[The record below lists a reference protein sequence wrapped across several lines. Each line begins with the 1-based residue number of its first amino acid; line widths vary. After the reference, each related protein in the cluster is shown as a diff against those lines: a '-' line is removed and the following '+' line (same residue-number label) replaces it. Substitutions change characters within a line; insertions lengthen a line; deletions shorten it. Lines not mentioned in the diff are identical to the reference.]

1 MTVSKSDDA
10 LSNINRSRAPLNR
23 TLTLSAEDVVRYRD
37 SLAQLQAPADLQD
50 VRDKVFC
57 QDVFTALPFLPDH
70 SVDLMFADPPYNL
83 TKSFNDRKFKQTSI
97 DEYAEWLDSWL
108 ALTVRILKPTA
119 SIYICGDWRSSAA
132 IQRVSE
138 KYFISQNR
146 ITWEREKGRG
156 AKSNWKNCSEDIWFF
171 TVSDDYYF
179 NVDAVMLRRQVIAPY
194 TNSKGEPKDW
204 TETEN
209 GRFRVTH
216 PSNLWTDL
224 TVPYW
229 SMPENTDHPTQ
240 KPEKLLAK
248 IVLASSREGGLVFD
262 PFNGAGTTAVVA
274 KKLGRHY
281 LGIEIDETYCC
292 LAQKRLENASADK
305 TIQGYADGVFWERN
319 TKRSLR
325 KAAKV

>member
-1 MTVSKSDDA
+1 MANT
-10 LSNINRSRAPLNR
+10 RAPLNR
-23 TLTLSAEDVVRYRD
+23 TLTLSDEELADYRTRMQRLE
-37 SLAQLQAPADLQD
+37 SPATANE
-50 VRDKVFC
+50 VRDRVFC
-57 QDVFTALPFLPDH
+57 QDIFEVLPKLPEQ

-83 TKSFNDRKFKQTSI
+83 TKSFNDRKFRKTSI

-108 ALTVRILKPTA
+108 ALTVRILKPAA
-119 SIYICGDWRSSAA
+119 SIYLCGDWRSSAA
-132 IQRVSE
+132 IHRLGE
-138 KYFISQNR
+138 KYFIPQNR

-171 TVSDDYYF
+171 TVSENYYF
-179 NVDAVMLRRQVIAPY
+179 NVDAVMLKRQVIAPY
-194 TNSKGEPKDW
+194 TDRNGDPKDW

-248 IVLASSREGGLVFD
+248 IILASSRENDLVFD
-262 PFNGAGTTAVVA
+262 PFNGSGTTTVVA

-281 LGIEIDETYCC
+281 LGVEIDQTFCC
-292 LAQKRLENASADK
+292 LAQKRLDLASNDQR
-305 TIQGYADGVFWERN
+305 IQGYADGVFWERN
-319 TKRSLR
+319 TKRKST
-325 KAAKV
+325 